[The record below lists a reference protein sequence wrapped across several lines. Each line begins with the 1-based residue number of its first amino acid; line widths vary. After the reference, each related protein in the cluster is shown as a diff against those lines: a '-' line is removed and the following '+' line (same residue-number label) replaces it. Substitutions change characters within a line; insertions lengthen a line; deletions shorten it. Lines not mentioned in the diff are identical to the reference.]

1 MTLEVF
7 DKELLILLINQRSLF
22 LLSQTKWPSL
32 EVVADWLVTKVNVK
46 RIYLRNNDTKPTS
59 ANINSVNITRA
70 RSASTAHKPN
80 NKFLNEE
87 NMIAS
92 KTLTLSNSSPSEEN
106 QVNVELEKHESLQM
120 ILEVILNRSVSIER
134 TAFLQWRSRKVPR
147 LQGLIC
153 KLTAYQE
160 SETLVF
166 HAHLKVY
173 IYIYI
178 YIYVYVYI

>member
-32 EVVADWLVTKVNVK
+32 EVVADWLITRVNVK
-46 RIYLRNNDTKPTS
+46 RIYLRNDNANATG
-59 ANINSVNITRA
+59 NINSVNITRA
-70 RSASTAHKPN
+70 KSASTAHKPN

-87 NMIAS
+87 NMVAS
-92 KTLTLSNSSPSEEN
+92 KTLTLSNSNSSFPSEEN
-106 QVNVELEKHESLQM
+106 QVNVELEKQESLQM
-120 ILEVILNRSVSIER
+120 ILEVILNRAVSIER

-173 IYIYI
+173 
-178 YIYVYVYI
+178 YVYICEFY